1 MKIRNINVSKDLI
14 RIITYSDIQL
24 FVLDVIR
31 PLEEELYVIDNE
43 ELEHKCDYDYPNRLL
58 KEHIR
63 ISSYGQ
69 YEYIAT
75 LVHTIPIYLKDKGM
89 SIEEDR
95 EFEGENCIDLLG
107 AYFQNI
113 RQNNESNP
121 YIELYVDRIYDY
133 ANMDNE
139 KFKWLFAIT
148 LIHELAHAVLDNYNL
163 SILHRHVTKIRYNS
177 EFGKWREE
185 SMANAIALRI
195 IKDFG
200 DIRFF
205 DYAIKF
211 MWSQPAEYAL
221 GVLMEDFNWR
231 DMRSVMDNKY
241 KGVDQTLQDQWLYY
255 VKENPDW
262 EGLRKWNNI
271 LGGR

>member
-1 MKIRNINVSKDLI
+1 MKIRNINVSEDLI
-14 RIITYSDIQL
+14 RKISDLDIQF
-24 FVLDVIR
+24 FVLNLIR
-31 PLEEELYVIDNE
+31 PLEEECYSSIKYFPESCLERIDN
-43 ELEHKCDYDYPNRLL
+43 
-58 KEHIR
+58 HIR
-63 ISSYGQ
+63 TILYG
-69 YEYIAT
+69 YENIAT

-89 SIEEDR
+89 SVEEDR
-95 EFEGENCIDLLG
+95 ELEGENCIDLLG

-163 SILHRHVTKIRYNS
+163 SIIHRHVTKLRYNS
-177 EFGKWREE
+177 EFRKWREE

-241 KGVDQTLQDQWLYY
+241 KGVDQTLQDQWLDY
-255 VKENPDW
+255 VKGNPDW
-262 EGLRKWNNI
+262 QGLKKWNER
-271 LGGR
+271 LGG

>member
-1 MKIRNINVSKDLI
+1 MKIRNINVSKNLI
-14 RIITYSDIQL
+14 RTISYSDIQL

-31 PLEEELYVIDNE
+31 PLEEELYWIDNE
-43 ELEHKCDYDYPNRLL
+43 ELEHKCDYDYPNHLL

-63 ISSYGQ
+63 ISSYGH
-69 YEYIAT
+69 YEYIAK

-89 SIEEDR
+89 SVEEDR
-95 EFEGENCIDLLG
+95 ELEGENCIDLLG

-133 ANMDNE
+133 TNMDNE

-163 SILHRHVTKIRYNS
+163 SIIHRHVTKLRYNS
-177 EFGKWREE
+177 EFRKWREE
-185 SMANAIALRI
+185 SMANAIVLRI

-241 KGVDQTLQDQWLYY
+241 KGVDQTLQDQWLDY
-255 VKENPDW
+255 VKGNPDW
-262 EGLRKWNNI
+262 QGLKKWNDI
-271 LGGR
+271 LVG